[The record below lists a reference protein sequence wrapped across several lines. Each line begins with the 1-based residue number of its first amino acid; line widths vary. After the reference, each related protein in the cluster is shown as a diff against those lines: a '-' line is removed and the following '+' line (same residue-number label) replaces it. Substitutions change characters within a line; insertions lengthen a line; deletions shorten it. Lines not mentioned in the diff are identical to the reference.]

1 MPAFFS
7 DLGREVWLNCG
18 LRAERG
24 TVRTSTTRVTP
35 CARSSSMNSSIGRV
49 EWPTVRTGIASP
61 TGSCRDS
68 DFLGLV
74 QQGEVVERG
83 AAVGGVVVLEQ
94 EPLDELA
101 PGAARG
107 EGFPFGDS
115 LAAVQPDEAV
125 ELRVE
130 RARVLEEVPVLL
142 EEQCDPGLE
151 VGFEQDAGR
160 GAHAADEPLRYL
172 DLADL
177 AALACDVDGTSGV
190 ERRKRGEELALEP
203 FLRGLRAVG
212 EIAQNRAA
220 MRGELLQV
228 EHLLAGT
235 LQVLEV
241 AALAASRRAVDHDEP
256 EVRREP
262 LQFLHHPSPVS
273 PVAALE
279 GFCVPADLAQDVRH
293 RARALAAAPAID
305 EGAPVAVLAA
315 EQRLDMARDV
325 LREERSAE
333 LARVERRD
341 LLVESANRGAL
352 GVIQNG

>member
-7 DLGREVWLNCG
+7 DRGSDVLLNCG

-35 CARSSSMNSSIGRV
+35 CARSSSMNSSIGCV

-61 TGSCRDS
+61 AGSCRDS

-83 AAVGGVVVLEQ
+83 APVGGVVVLDE

-115 LAAVQPDEAV
+115 LAAVQADEAV

-142 EEQCDPGLE
+142 EEQGDPGLE

-160 GAHAADEPLRYL
+160 G
-172 DLADL
+172 
-177 AALACDVDGTSGV
+177 
-190 ERRKRGEELALEP
+190 
-203 FLRGLRAVG
+203 
-212 EIAQNRAA
+212 
-220 MRGELLQV
+220 ELLQV
-228 EHLLAGT
+228 ECLFARA

-241 AALAASRRAVDHDEP
+241 AALAASRRAVDHDEL
-256 EVRREP
+256 EARGEL

-279 GFCVPADLAQDVRH
+279 RLCVPADLAQDVRH
-293 RARALAAAPAID
+293 RARALAAAPA
-305 EGAPVAVLAA
+305 V
-315 EQRLDMARDV
+315 
-325 LREERSAE
+325 
-333 LARVERRD
+333 
-341 LLVESANRGAL
+341 
-352 GVIQNG
+352 